1 MPGEEG
7 LEMVKAIGL
16 SGKLYE
22 LMDCKAPV
30 EPRRVF
36 ELAGVGFEMQLP
48 QFEYQETY
56 A

>member
-1 MPGEEG
+1 
-7 LEMVKAIGL
+7 MVKAVGL
-16 SGKLYE
+16 SGRLYE

-36 ELAGVGFEMQLP
+36 ELARLGFEMQQR